1 MKKQLHFKIDCAI
14 LDKSTRS
21 IGQVVKTPP
30 SHGGN
35 RGSTPLSTVFHFP
48 QELLFKRFLGV
59 FFCLI
64 IMQAIKKAIK
74 GN

>member
-30 SHGGN
+30 SHGGI
-35 RGSTPLSTVFHFP
+35 RGSTPLSTVVIP
-48 QELLFKRFLGV
+48 EELYLWGSSG
-59 FFCLI
+59 FFFGTYY
-64 IMQAIKKAIK
+64 KF
-74 GN
+74 